1 MEPCRRPYR
10 TPPRYAVISGNH
22 HHSYL
27 RRSKMHHVR
36 DDHGSSDLPGF
47 RYLRPMQSGCSI
59 CQGHVRFQGSRKGS
73 GLMDFGYHCRSF
85 HRSLCIRVRVV
96 ARNPSSANDP
106 RRFIAHHTQWNW
118 IVWTESII
126 LASLFIFELC
136 FLPESLVNKPC
147 YRDVLGFRDIFF
159 QLPRKKEAEDALLAS
174 VHEQKAGADLN
185 SSKQTLLCLL
195 YPAIWLAG
203 LAFAVP
209 YGCESP
215 ISFIHPVLIIRQI
228 YL

>member
-1 MEPCRRPYR
+1 MSR
-10 TPPRYAVISGNH
+10 TCT
-22 HHSYL
+22 L
-27 RRSKMHHVR
+27 RRIEERLWAYGLWVSLPVL
-36 DDHGSSDLPGF
+36 SSVPL
-47 RYLRPMQSGCSI
+47 Y
-59 CQGHVRFQGSRKGS
+59 QGAF
-73 GLMDFGYHCRSF
+73 
-85 HRSLCIRVRVV
+85 V
-96 ARNPSSANDP
+96 AHNPPCANDP

-209 YGCESP
+209 YGC
-215 ISFIHPVLIIRQI
+215 
-228 YL
+228 